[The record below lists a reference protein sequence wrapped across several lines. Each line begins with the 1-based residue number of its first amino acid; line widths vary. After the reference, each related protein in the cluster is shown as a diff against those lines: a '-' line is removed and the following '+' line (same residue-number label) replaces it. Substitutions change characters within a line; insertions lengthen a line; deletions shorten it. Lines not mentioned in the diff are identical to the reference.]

1 MRVFICAG
9 DVSGDLHAAY
19 LVNKLLARDAA
30 LEIFAVGGQQLE
42 QAKTSF
48 LYNIV
53 DADGFGLNNLLHKYL
68 YFRKVFNKIICP
80 VLQDKKPD
88 LVILVDFYGFN
99 IHVAKE
105 AKKHHIKVIYYI
117 CPQIWASRFYRIKN
131 IKKYIDEVIPIF
143 PFEIDIYKKYK
154 IPVFY
159 TGNPLIDVVQSK
171 TPAINIYQ
179 QFNLSSDEKLIGVM
193 PGSREQEIKKVLPMI
208 LDCIKPILSDKLKF
222 IIFVSS
228 IKYRKLI
235 LDILEN
241 YNMILYFKL
250 VDGSA
255 YHLRK
260 QLRFC
265 LTCSGTAV
273 TENLVLN
280 IPTMVFYRMSPLIFL
295 IAKTIVTVKYIS
307 IPNILADKSIIPEYI
322 QNIDVLK
329 VADEIRGWINSD
341 AKIAQIKHDLNN
353 VAKIMGQPGVIDR
366 VAEHITEHIISS

>member
-1 MRVFICAG
+1 MKIFICAG

-19 LVNKLLARDAA
+19 LVNKLLAREAA
-30 LEIFAVGGQQLE
+30 LEIFSVGGKQLE
-42 QAKTSF
+42 QTKTSF

-53 DADGFGLNNLLHKYL
+53 DADGFGLNNLLQKYL

-80 VLQDKKPD
+80 VLQDEKPD

-105 AKKHHIKVIYYI
+105 AKKRHIKVIYYI

-131 IKKYIDEVIPIF
+131 IKKYVDEVIPIF
-143 PFEIDIYKKYK
+143 PFEVDIYKKYK

-159 TGNPLIDVVQSK
+159 TGNPLIDIVQSK
-171 TPAINIYQ
+171 VPSINVYQ
-179 QFNLSSDEKLIGVM
+179 QFNLSSDERLIGVM

-228 IKYRKLI
+228 TKYRKLI
-235 LDILEN
+235 LDILES
-241 YNMILYFKL
+241 YNMISSFKL
-250 VDGSA
+250 IDGSA
-255 YHLRK
+255 YHMRK

-265 LTCSGTAV
+265 LACSGTVV
-273 TENLVLN
+273 TENFILN
-280 IPTMVFYRMSPLIFL
+280 VPTMVFYRMSSLIFL

-329 VADEIRGWINSD
+329 VADEIRDWIDSD
-341 AKIAQIKHDLNN
+341 AKITQIKHDLSRT
-353 VAKIMGQPGVIDR
+353 AKMLGQSGVTDR
-366 VAEHITEHIISS
+366 VAELILN